1 MLTSFAAAWLLC
13 VGLCEGVVPPY
24 QHPVLQSAVSWTDAN
39 WKGELGTMPLGNG
52 DVAVNVWVEKA
63 TGDLLVY
70 MAKSD
75 AFDMQVNRSEYL
87 AHPHYLPAK
96 ICQRRTHSK
105 SAAFAYRS
113 LRRFGGAD

>member
-70 MAKSD
+70 MA
-75 AFDMQVNRSEYL
+75 M
-87 AHPHYLPAK
+87 
-96 ICQRRTHSK
+96 
-105 SAAFAYRS
+105 
-113 LRRFGGAD
+113 